1 MLLEQLKDLGINRLS
16 IGVQSFF
23 DEDLKLMNRIH
34 NVNQAK
40 SILEKSIKIFKN
52 VTIDLIYGIPKMD
65 NNRWKENIKIALD
78 FGIPHISAYALT
90 VESKTALEKFIVKGK
105 IPPVNEEQSYEQFFI
120 LKEILEKEQF
130 IHYELSNFGKEG
142 FFSKNN
148 TAYWEQKNY
157 MGIGPSAHS
166 YNGKERSWN
175 ISNNIKYIQSINQ
188 NILPSQK
195 EILSLTN
202 KYNELIMTGLRTR
215 KGVSLN
221 QVKETIGEKYFLY
234 LMKESSKYIK
244 NNTLILENN
253 FIKISKNSLFLS
265 DGVSS
270 DLFYID

>member
-1 MLLEQLKDLGINRLS
+1 
-16 IGVQSFF
+16 
-23 DEDLKLMNRIH
+23 
-34 NVNQAK
+34 
-40 SILEKSIKIFKN
+40 
-52 VTIDLIYGIPKMD
+52 
-65 NNRWKENIKIALD
+65 
-78 FGIPHISAYALT
+78 
-90 VESKTALEKFIVKGK
+90 
-105 IPPVNEEQSYEQFFI
+105 
-120 LKEILEKEQF
+120 
-130 IHYELSNFGKEG
+130 
-142 FFSKNN
+142 
-148 TAYWEQKNY
+148 

-215 KGVSLN
+215 KGVSLT

-270 DLFYID
+270 ELFYID